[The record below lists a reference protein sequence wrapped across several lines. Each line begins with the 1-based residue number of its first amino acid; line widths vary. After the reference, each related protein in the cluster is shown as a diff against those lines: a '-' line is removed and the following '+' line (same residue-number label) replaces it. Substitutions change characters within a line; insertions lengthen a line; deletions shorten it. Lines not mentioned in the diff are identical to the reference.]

1 MPTLTKKKKINNNKH
16 QKKIVQEKIQKNS
29 LTLI

>member
-1 MPTLTKKKKINNNKH
+1 MPTLTKKKKINNNTHK
-16 QKKIVQEKIQKNS
+16 KKILQEKIQKNS

>member
-1 MPTLTKKKKINNNKH
+1 MPTLTKKKKINNNTPK
-16 QKKIVQEKIQKNS
+16 KKIVQEKIQKNS